1 MKFKIVD
8 ELNVPAHHFWN
19 HLFTTE
25 MEAVIREGGNL
36 DEYYAEVTEEP
47 TILHRRVRTLPRLN
61 LPAALKKVVGGDSLG
76 YIEEQKVP
84 KDGKM
89 EYEWESIPDQAN
101 LAKKSYTGGTFKVE
115 PLGDDRCRRTIEGE
129 VNVKIFG
136 VGTLAEKYIVS
147 EMEKTYHNVAK
158 AQEKYV
164 KEKEC

>member
-8 ELNVPAHHFWN
+8 ELNVPAKHFWN

-36 DEYYAEVTEEP
+36 EEYHAEVTEEP
-47 TILHRRVRTLPRLN
+47 TILHRRVRTVPRLDM
-61 LPAALKKVVGGDSLG
+61 PGALKKVVGSDTLG

-84 KDGKM
+84 KDGTM
-89 EYEWESIPDQAN
+89 EYQWESIPDK
-101 LAKKSYTGGTFKVE
+101 LADKSYTGGNFKVE
-115 PLGDDRCRRTIEGE
+115 PLGEDRCRRTIEGE
-129 VNVKIFG
+129 VKVKIFG
-136 VGTLAEKYIVS
+136 VGTLAEKYIVG
-147 EMEKTYHNVAK
+147 EMEKTYHAVAT